1 MRSILTS
8 LGIIIGVS
16 AVIIMLAVGSG
27 ASKKIA
33 KDMES
38 MGSNLLMIR
47 SSSAT
52 TSGVRMGSGT
62 KPSLTLKDAEVI
74 ENTASGVL
82 AVAPYSSASAQLTY
96 GNQNWATT
104 VAGTTASYLFIRNY
118 EIIEDTNIIIFVEE
132 KVDKNQVYEVIEKKA
147 IVCDIEYLKPMQLI
161 ARLKKVCFM
170 YKVNVDDSTLNYL
183 IETAGI
189 DLQNLM
195 NEIRKLIE
203 YTGEG
208 NTITKEAVKEL
219 AIKQIES
226 VVFDLTDNLGN
237 KKTEEAMEVLDNLVY
252 QKEPLQRIL
261 VTLYTHF
268 KRLYFCALAVKD
280 NVDVISALSL
290 KPNQTFL
297 VNKYKKQTSYFKINQ
312 LRDLLEELVN
322 LDYNSKMGNI
332 DIDIGLRSI
341 LCSYCS

>member
-1 MRSILTS
+1 MQVSYDKLEKSIGSKLEPIYLLYGEEKYLIEAIVKKIKKNFGELL
-8 LGIIIGVS
+8 LGINYVMLDETSVDNLIQNIEMPAFGYDKKLIIVKN
-16 AVIIMLAVGSG
+16 SG
-27 ASKKIA
+27 LFKKDGRRKTLTPVQERIVEYI
-33 KDMES
+33 KD
-38 MGSNLLMIR
+38 
-47 SSSAT
+47 
-52 TSGVRMGSGT
+52 
-62 KPSLTLKDAEVI
+62 
-74 ENTASGVL
+74 
-82 AVAPYSSASAQLTY
+82 
-96 GNQNWATT
+96 
-104 VAGTTASYLFIRNY
+104 NY

-183 IETAGI
+183 IETVGI

>member
-1 MRSILTS
+1 
-8 LGIIIGVS
+8 
-16 AVIIMLAVGSG
+16 
-27 ASKKIA
+27 
-33 KDMES
+33 
-38 MGSNLLMIR
+38 
-47 SSSAT
+47 
-52 TSGVRMGSGT
+52 
-62 KPSLTLKDAEVI
+62 
-74 ENTASGVL
+74 
-82 AVAPYSSASAQLTY
+82 
-96 GNQNWATT
+96 
-104 VAGTTASYLFIRNY
+104 
-118 EIIEDTNIIIFVEE
+118 
-132 KVDKNQVYEVIEKKA
+132 
-147 IVCDIEYLKPMQLI
+147 
-161 ARLKKVCFM
+161 M